1 MHDSLTVQLGTGLS
15 YVRSHVWLWGTF
27 ATAASAYLMFH
38 GPILLFI
45 VKEQMRRSAA
55 VLGLVF
61 AVGGL
66 GSITAAVLLGSA
78 GLPLRSI
85 TFIYVAWSR
94 SMLTLAGCVAYPSRW
109 PGPWPRWSAGGRRS
123 SARV

>member
-1 MHDSLTVQLGTGLS
+1 VHDSLTVQLGTGLS

-66 GSITAAVLLGSA
+66 GSITAAVLLGSGMRRLDHA
-78 GLPLRSI
+78 YAARLRQLVGDPADH
-85 TFIYVAWSR
+85 TPALV
-94 SMLTLAGCVAYPSRW
+94 
-109 PGPWPRWSAGGRRS
+109 GPN
-123 SARV
+123 